1 MNVNA
6 DFSKRVVLHSDEIEW
21 QPSPMAGVDRR
32 RLDRIDNEADRV
44 TTIVRYA
51 PNSSFSPHVHTG
63 GEEFIVIEGT
73 FEDDYGNWPT
83 GSYIRNPPTSKHQP
97 GSKDGCVIFVKLAQF
112 NPDDRTFVHADIA
125 KLGSVEDRNREGVKV
140 SPLFKDSAE
149 EVRVEYLDANATVNI
164 DTIGGAEILV
174 LEGSFDESGDTLRK
188 HSWLRV
194 PDAYELN
201 AIAGENGAQLWI
213 KSGHLK
219 GL

>member
-1 MNVNA
+1 MDVNA
-6 DFSKRVVLHSDEIEW
+6 DFSKRVMLHSDKIEW
-21 QPSPMAGVDRR
+21 EKSPMAGVDRR

-51 PNSSFSPHVHTG
+51 PESHFSPHVHTG
-63 GEEFIVIEGT
+63 GEEFIVLEGI

-140 SPLFKDSAE
+140 SPLFKDANE
-149 EVRVEYLDANATVNI
+149 EVRVEYWDANTEVTLN
-164 DTIGGAEILV
+164 TEGGAELLV
-174 LEGSFDESGDTLRK
+174 LQGGFAEGDDDLRQ
-188 HSWLRV
+188 HSWLRL
-194 PDAYELN
+194 PDGYQIN
-201 AIAGENGAQLWI
+201 AVTGVNGAQVWI
-213 KSGHLK
+213 KTGHLAVM
-219 GL
+219 